1 MILPMNRERKLILLK
16 WLKQGFIDSMD
27 LPEAYKDFTM
37 FQELLQETGIIE
49 EEQPETQP
57 TSDN

>member
-1 MILPMNRERKLILLK
+1 MNRERKLILLK